1 MTDFFTSPPLWALIV
16 LVIFL
21 FIQAV
26 WIFND
31 AIKHGVNPWLWGIW
45 ALTSIPLPLIVYLIV
60 ERKIFR
66 RKK

>member
-1 MTDFFTSPPLWALIV
+1 MNDYFATPPLWLLIV
-16 LVIFL
+16 VGVIL

-31 AIKHGVNPWLWGIW
+31 AIKHGITPWLWGIW
-45 ALTSIPLPLIVYLIV
+45 ALASFPLPLIIYLIV

-66 RKK
+66 RKQ